1 MTHAATLPPVVL
13 IAPTPIRANML
24 GPGLRYWQFACELAK
39 RQRVTLLCPNADF
52 PSPTGFT
59 IAHYERP
66 GVLDAALASHAVA
79 VVQGYALAFWPTLR
93 EAITRTKPYLAVD
106 IYTPLN
112 LEGLESRHGD
122 TSPLSLELNRTD
134 LSALMDQL
142 ALGDYFFCASERQRH
157 YYLGMLAA
165 ASRLNPHVHAD
176 DHLFRRLIDVV
187 SFGLPSEPPQPS
199 ARGPVLKGVHPHIG
213 VDDKVILWFGGMWN
227 WLDPVGVIQ
236 AFAQVASKRP
246 DARLVIVTQPPADLD
261 ESVARA
267 YMEARQASQATGLE
281 GQSILWLDPVPFAQ
295 RGALLLE
302 ADIGVSFHRP
312 SVETTFAFRTRL
324 LDFIWAGLPIVAADG
339 DVLGDEV
346 GLRGLG
352 CTVAAGDVSQLRD
365 ALLAV
370 LAEPDARGER
380 AQTFAEARR
389 QFEWARVMQ
398 PLSAYCA
405 APWRAAGRD
414 VPFYQTQDPWSI
426 EVEREL
432 YKRELAH
439 AQAEIASLRELV
451 QRYESGRVMTLMR
464 KLHGLRSKTQ
474 DNP

>member
-1 MTHAATLPPVVL
+1 
-13 IAPTPIRANML
+13 ML
-24 GPGLRYWQFACELAK
+24 GPGLRYWEFACALAK

-52 PSPTGFT
+52 PAPLGFA
-59 IAHYERP
+59 IEHYQRP
-66 GVLDAALASHAVA
+66 GVLEASLTKDAVA
-79 VVQGYALAFWPTLR
+79 VVQGYELSFQPALR
-93 EAITRTKPYLAVD
+93 EAITRAKPFLAVD
-106 IYTPLN
+106 LYTPLN

-142 ALGDYFFCASERQRH
+142 ALGDFFFCASERQRH

-165 ASRLNPHVHAD
+165 AGRLNPHAHGD
-176 DHLFRRLIDVV
+176 ERSFRRLIDVV
-187 SFGLPSEPPQPS
+187 SFGLPSEPPHPS
-199 ARGPVLKGVHPHIG
+199 TRGPVLKGVHPNIG
-213 VDDKVILWFGGMWN
+213 ANDKVILWFGGMWN

-236 AFAQVASKRP
+236 AFAQIAPKCP
-246 DARLVIVTQPPADLD
+246 DARLVIVTPPPDNPDPA
-261 ESVARA
+261 SARA
-267 YMEARQASQATGLE
+267 YTEARQASEATGLH
-281 GQSILWLDPVPFAQ
+281 GQRILWLDPVPFAQ

-346 GLRGLG
+346 QTRGLG
-352 CTVAAGDVSQLRD
+352 RTVSAGDVAQLRD

-370 LAEPDARGER
+370 LAEPDARGAR
-380 AQTFAEARR
+380 AQAFAEARR
-389 QFEWARVMQ
+389 QFEWARVMT

-405 APWRAAGRD
+405 KPWRAAGRD
-414 VPFYQTQDPWSI
+414 VTFYQAQDAWTI
-426 EVEREL
+426 EVERDL
-432 YKRELAH
+432 FKREFTH

-451 QRYESGRVMTLMR
+451 QRYESGRMMTLMR
-464 KLHGLRSKTQ
+464 KLHRLLC
-474 DNP
+474 